1 MGFFTRVTL
10 SFPGPTRLG
19 DHGQPAR
26 LRHNRD
32 MSSLRISQVSSIE
45 EMEAVSAFLC
55 KVWAGGPEVVPFD
68 LGLAV
73 LHVGAY
79 CSAAYEDDQMV
90 AASFGFRGVFNGKN
104 ILHSHVTGS
113 FQPGAGYALKQHQFE
128 WAKNQ
133 GLSGITW
140 SFDPL
145 VRRNCVFN
153 FDKLGAS
160 AVEYLPNFY
169 GTMTDEIN
177 AGDDSDRLFVYW
189 DLAQKSGNTTVSPDA
204 IAVELPEDIEALRR
218 TDLNM
223 AKQWRVKTRETLEP
237 LMSEGWAIRHM
248 KLRTHLLVEPPE

>member
-1 MGFFTRVTL
+1 
-10 SFPGPTRLG
+10 
-19 DHGQPAR
+19 
-26 LRHNRD
+26 
-32 MSSLRISQVSSIE
+32 MSALRISQVSSIE

-68 LGLAV
+68 LGIAV

-79 CSAAYEDDQMV
+79 CSAAYDGDEMV
-90 AASFGFRGVFNGKN
+90 AASFGFRGVFNDKD

-113 FQPGAGYALKQHQFE
+113 FQPGAGYELKQHQFK
-128 WAKNQ
+128 WAKQQ
-133 GLSGITW
+133 GLAGITW

-153 FDKLGAS
+153 FDKLGAT

-189 DLAQKSGNTTVSPDA
+189 DLAQGRADGNVSPDA
-204 IAVELPEDIEALRR
+204 ISVEIPEDVEALRR
-218 TDLNM
+218 TDLAA
-223 AKQWRVKTRETLEP
+223 AKAWRVKTRETLEP
-237 LMSEGWAIRHM
+237 LMAKGWTIKAM
-248 KLRTHLLVEPPE
+248 QDRTHLLVEPPK

>member
-1 MGFFTRVTL
+1 M
-10 SFPGPTRLG
+10 
-19 DHGQPAR
+19 A
-26 LRHNRD
+26 
-32 MSSLRISQVSSIE
+32 SLRISQVSSIQ

-68 LGLAV
+68 LGIAV
-73 LHVGAY
+73 IHVGAY
-79 CSAAYEDDQMV
+79 CSAAYDADEMV
-90 AASFGFRGVFNGKN
+90 AASFGFRGVFGGKD

-113 FQPGAGYALKQHQFE
+113 FQPGAGYELKQHQYS
-128 WAKNQ
+128 WAKHE

-153 FDKLGAS
+153 FDKLGAT

-189 DLAQKSGNTTVSPDA
+189 DLTKKSQAPETSPNA
-204 IAVELPEDIEALRR
+204 IAVEIPEDIEALRR
-218 TDLNM
+218 TDLNK
-223 AKQWRVKTRETLEP
+223 AKEWRATTRETIEP
-237 LMSEGWAIRHM
+237 LMADGWTIARM
-248 KLRTHLLVEPPE
+248 KDRTHLLVEPPRQ

>member
-1 MGFFTRVTL
+1 
-10 SFPGPTRLG
+10 
-19 DHGQPAR
+19 
-26 LRHNRD
+26 

-45 EMEAVSAFLC
+45 EMEAVSDFFC

-68 LGLAV
+68 LGIAV

-79 CSAAYEDDQMV
+79 CSAAYDGDKMV
-90 AASFGFRGVFNGKN
+90 AASFGFRGIFDGKD

-113 FQPGAGYALKQHQFE
+113 FLPGAGYDLKQHQFK
-128 WAKNQ
+128 WAKDQ
-133 GLSGITW
+133 GLAGITW

-153 FDKLGAS
+153 FDKLGAT

-189 DLAQKSGNTTVSPDA
+189 DLGGSKSAAAVSPNS
-204 IAVELPEDIEALRR
+204 IAVEVPEDIESLRR
-218 TDLNM
+218 TNLDE
-223 AKQWRVKTRETLEP
+223 AKLWRSRTRETLEP
-237 LMSEGWAIRHM
+237 LLTQGWKIKSM
-248 KLRTHLLVEPPE
+248 QDRTHLLVEPPQ

>member
-1 MGFFTRVTL
+1 
-10 SFPGPTRLG
+10 
-19 DHGQPAR
+19 
-26 LRHNRD
+26 
-32 MSSLRISQVSSIE
+32 MSALRISQVSSID

-68 LGLAV
+68 LGIAV

-79 CSAAYEDDQMV
+79 CSAAYDGDEMV
-90 AASFGFRGVFNGKN
+90 AASFGFRGVFNDKD

-128 WAKNQ
+128 WAKQQ
-133 GLSGITW
+133 GLTGITW

-153 FDKLGAS
+153 FDKLGAT

-189 DLAQKSGNTTVSPDA
+189 DLSGRPAKSAPSSEA

-218 TDLNM
+218 TDLSA
-223 AKQWRVKTRETLEP
+223 AKLWRTKTRDALEP
-237 LMSEGWAIRHM
+237 LLAKGWTIGSM
-248 KLRTHLLVEPPE
+248 KDRTHLLVEPPK

>member
-1 MGFFTRVTL
+1 
-10 SFPGPTRLG
+10 
-19 DHGQPAR
+19 
-26 LRHNRD
+26 

-55 KVWAGGPEVVPFD
+55 RVWAGGPEVVPFD
-68 LGLAV
+68 LGIAV

-79 CSAAYEDDQMV
+79 CSAAYNGEEMV
-90 AASFGFRGVFNGKN
+90 AASFGFRGVYDGKE

-113 FQPGAGYALKQHQFE
+113 FQLGAGYALKQHQFN
-128 WAKNQ
+128 WAKLA
-133 GLSGITW
+133 GLTGITW

-153 FDKLGAS
+153 FDKLGAT

-189 DLAQKSGNTTVSPDA
+189 DLSGAKIADAISPDA
-204 IAVELPEDIEALRR
+204 IEIEIPEDIEALRR
-218 TDLNM
+218 TDLAA
-223 AKQWRVKTRETLEP
+223 AKVWRVETREALAP
-237 LMSEGWAIRHM
+237 LLADGWTITRM
-248 KLRTHLLVEPPE
+248 KDRTHLLVEPPK

>member
-1 MGFFTRVTL
+1 
-10 SFPGPTRLG
+10 
-19 DHGQPAR
+19 
-26 LRHNRD
+26 
-32 MSSLRISQVSSIE
+32 MSALRISQVSSIA

-79 CSAAYEDDQMV
+79 ASAAYENEEMV
-90 AASFGFRGVFNGKN
+90 AASFGFRGVYQGKQ

-113 FQPGAGYALKQHQFE
+113 FKPGAGFALKQHQFN
-128 WAKNQ
+128 WAKEQ
-133 GLSGITW
+133 GLDGITW

-145 VRRNCVFN
+145 VRKNCVFN
-153 FDKLGAS
+153 FVKLGAT

-189 DLAQKSGNTTVSPDA
+189 DLNAKRPSNVHSSDSVS
-204 IAVELPEDIEALRR
+204 VELPQDIAHLRK
-218 TDLNM
+218 TDLPSAQNWRKQTRALIDPLL
-223 AKQWRVKTRETLEP
+223 AK
-237 LMSEGWAIRHM
+237 GWTISDM
-248 KLRTHLLVEPPE
+248 KDRTHLIIDPPN

>member
-1 MGFFTRVTL
+1 
-10 SFPGPTRLG
+10 
-19 DHGQPAR
+19 
-26 LRHNRD
+26 

-68 LGLAV
+68 LGIAV

-79 CSAAYEDDQMV
+79 CSAAYDGNEMV
-90 AASFGFRGVFNGKN
+90 AASFGFRGVFKGKD

-113 FQPGAGYALKQHQFE
+113 FQPGAGYALKQHQFN
-128 WAKNQ
+128 WAKQ
-133 GLSGITW
+133 QELAGITW

-153 FDKLGAS
+153 FDKLGAT

-189 DLAQKSGNTTVSPDA
+189 DLKSEPSKTFISPNAITVE
-204 IAVELPEDIEALRR
+204 IPEDIEALRK
-218 TDLNM
+218 TDLAA
-223 AKQWRVKTRETLEP
+223 AKAWRTKTRESLEP
-237 LMSEGWAIRHM
+237 LMAKGWTIKAM
-248 KLRTHLLVEPPE
+248 QDRTHLLVEPPK

>member
-1 MGFFTRVTL
+1 
-10 SFPGPTRLG
+10 
-19 DHGQPAR
+19 
-26 LRHNRD
+26 

-55 KVWAGGPEVVPFD
+55 RVWAGGPEVVPFD
-68 LGLAV
+68 LGIAV

-79 CSAAYEDDQMV
+79 CSAAYDGNEMV
-90 AASFGFRGVFNGKN
+90 AASFGFRGVFNGKS

-113 FQPGAGYALKQHQFE
+113 FQPGAGYALKQHQFN
-128 WAKNQ
+128 WAKHE
-133 GLSGITW
+133 GLTGITW

-153 FDKLGAS
+153 FDKLGAT

-189 DLAQKSGNTTVSPDA
+189 DLSGPKPDQATSPDA
-204 IAVELPEDIEALRR
+204 IAIEIPEDIEALRR
-218 TDLNM
+218 TDLAA
-223 AKQWRVKTRETLEP
+223 AKEWRVKTREALAP
-237 LMSEGWAIRHM
+237 LLADGWTITRM
-248 KLRTHLLVEPPE
+248 KDRTHLLVEPPK

>member
-1 MGFFTRVTL
+1 
-10 SFPGPTRLG
+10 
-19 DHGQPAR
+19 
-26 LRHNRD
+26 

-55 KVWAGGPEVVPFD
+55 KVWAGGPEVIPFD
-68 LGLAV
+68 LGIAV

-79 CSAAYEDDQMV
+79 CSAAYEDSEMV
-90 AASFGFRGVFNGKN
+90 AASFGFRGLFNGKD

-113 FQPGAGYALKQHQFE
+113 FRPGAGYELKQHQFK
-128 WAKNQ
+128 WARQ
-133 GLSGITW
+133 AGLAGITW

-153 FDKLGAS
+153 FDKLGAT

-189 DLAQKSGNTTVSPDA
+189 DLNDTKPDEPVSPDA
-204 IAVELPEDIEALRR
+204 IAVEIPEDIEAMRR
-218 TDLNM
+218 SNLDE
-223 AKQWRVKTRETLEP
+223 AKLWRSKTRETLEP
-237 LMSEGWAIRHM
+237 LLTKGWTINRM
-248 KLRTHLLVEPPE
+248 QDRTHLLVEPPK

>member
-1 MGFFTRVTL
+1 
-10 SFPGPTRLG
+10 
-19 DHGQPAR
+19 
-26 LRHNRD
+26 
-32 MSSLRISQVSSIE
+32 MSALRISQVSSIE

-68 LGLAV
+68 LGIAV

-79 CSAAYEDDQMV
+79 CSAAYDGDEMV
-90 AASFGFRGVFNGKN
+90 AASFGFRGVFNNKD

-113 FQPGAGYALKQHQFE
+113 FQPGAGYELKQHQFD
-128 WAKNQ
+128 WAKQQ
-133 GLSGITW
+133 GLAGITW

-153 FDKLGAS
+153 FDKLGAT

-189 DLAQKSGNTTVSPDA
+189 DLAQGRADGNVSPDA
-204 IAVELPEDIEALRR
+204 ISVEIPEDVEALRR
-218 TDLNM
+218 TDLAA
-223 AKQWRVKTRETLEP
+223 AKVWRVKTRETLEP
-237 LMSEGWAIRHM
+237 LMAKGWTIKAM
-248 KLRTHLLVEPPE
+248 QDRTHLLVEPPK

>member
-1 MGFFTRVTL
+1 
-10 SFPGPTRLG
+10 
-19 DHGQPAR
+19 
-26 LRHNRD
+26 
-32 MSSLRISQVSSIE
+32 MSALRISQVSSIE

-68 LGLAV
+68 LGIAV

-79 CSAAYEDDQMV
+79 CSAAYDGEEMV
-90 AASFGFRGVFNGKN
+90 AASFGFRGVFNDKD

-113 FQPGAGYALKQHQFE
+113 FQPGAGYELKQHQFK
-128 WAKNQ
+128 WAKQQ
-133 GLSGITW
+133 GLAGITW

-153 FDKLGAS
+153 FDKLGAT

-189 DLAQKSGNTTVSPDA
+189 DLVQGKSDGSVSPDA
-204 IAVELPEDIEALRR
+204 ITVEIPEDIEALRR
-218 TDLNM
+218 TDLAA
-223 AKQWRVKTRETLEP
+223 AKVWRVKTRETLEP
-237 LMSEGWAIRHM
+237 LMAKGWTIKAM
-248 KLRTHLLVEPPE
+248 QDRTHLLVEPPK

>member
-1 MGFFTRVTL
+1 
-10 SFPGPTRLG
+10 
-19 DHGQPAR
+19 
-26 LRHNRD
+26 

-79 CSAAYEDDQMV
+79 CSAAYEGDEMV
-90 AASFGFRGVFNGKN
+90 AASFGFRGVFKGSN

-113 FQPGAGYALKQHQFE
+113 FQPGAGFELKQHQFK
-128 WAKNQ
+128 WAKSE
-133 GLSGITW
+133 GLTGITW

-153 FDKLGAS
+153 FDKLGAT

-189 DLAQKSGNTTVSPDA
+189 DLAHKSENTEISPAA
-204 IAVELPEDIEALRR
+204 IAVEIPEDIETLRR
-218 TDLNM
+218 TDLNT
-223 AKQWRVKTRETLEP
+223 AKQWRAKTRQTLEP
-237 LMSEGWAIRHM
+237 LMSDGWTIKRM
-248 KLRTHLLVEPPE
+248 QDRTHLLVEPPE

>member
-1 MGFFTRVTL
+1 
-10 SFPGPTRLG
+10 
-19 DHGQPAR
+19 
-26 LRHNRD
+26 
-32 MSSLRISQVSSIE
+32 MSALRIIQVSSIE
-45 EMEAVSAFLC
+45 EMEEVSAFLC

-68 LGLAV
+68 LGIAV

-79 CSAAYEDDQMV
+79 CSAAYEGNEMV

-113 FQPGAGYALKQHQFE
+113 FKPGAGYELKQHQFN
-128 WAKNQ
+128 WAKRE
-133 GLSGITW
+133 GLTGITW

-153 FDKLGAS
+153 FDKLGAT

-189 DLAQKSGNTTVSPDA
+189 DLSGAKTRQATSPDA
-204 IAVELPEDIEALRR
+204 IPVEIPEDIEALRR
-218 TDLNM
+218 TNLDE
-223 AKQWRVKTRETLEP
+223 AKSWRSKTRETLLP
-237 LMSEGWAIRHM
+237 LLLDGWTITRM
-248 KLRTHLLVEPPE
+248 KDRTHLLVEPPA

>member
-1 MGFFTRVTL
+1 
-10 SFPGPTRLG
+10 
-19 DHGQPAR
+19 
-26 LRHNRD
+26 
-32 MSSLRISQVSSIE
+32 MSALRISQVSSIE

-68 LGLAV
+68 LGVAV

-79 CSAAYEDDQMV
+79 CSAAYDGDEMV
-90 AASFGFRGVFNGKN
+90 AASFGFRGVFNDKD

-113 FQPGAGYALKQHQFE
+113 FQPGAGYELKQHQFN
-128 WAKNQ
+128 WAKQ
-133 GLSGITW
+133 QRLSGITW

-153 FDKLGAS
+153 FDKLGAT

-189 DLAQKSGNTTVSPDA
+189 DLETEPSETSISPNAITVE
-204 IAVELPEDIEALRR
+204 IPEDIEALRK
-218 TDLNM
+218 TDLSA
-223 AKQWRVKTRETLEP
+223 AKVWRAKTRESLEP
-237 LMSEGWAIRHM
+237 LMATGWTIKAM
-248 KLRTHLLVEPPE
+248 QDRTHLHVEPPK